1 MRRVEMGSSG
11 EIWEP
16 RKPKKVCGEW
26 LWNFE
31 WELACAVTLLDA
43 DGKLDSLASEA
54 TNRVNDEEAIL

>member
-1 MRRVEMGSSG
+1 MGSSA
-11 EIWEP
+11 EISEP

-26 LWNFE
+26 LWNLE

-43 DGKLDSLASEA
+43 DGELDSLASEA